1 MAKVVRHG
9 NRVRPN
15 ANSATG
21 QTINYNKSQ
30 VIKVKGKSVRRKRS
44 KAKHLDSVFLII
56 ILALLTYGFIMVF
69 SAGHAEALNKY
80 GDSLHY
86 IKRHGIFIAIG
97 ITIML
102 FLSKIDYRIY
112 KRLVVYIMGTAMV
125 LLVLVLVP
133 FIGSTQGTF
142 ARRWIGVGETLTF
155 QPSEIMKFALITF
168 FAYLISENYKKMH
181 TFKYGVFPFAIT
193 LAVICILMYLQPH
206 MSGMI
211 IICCIG
217 AIMMFVGGTPLK
229 YFIALGLTAVVL
241 AGTILTIIVQTE
253 GQVYVLDRINMW
265 LDPFADPTDS
275 GWQTTNSLIAIGSG
289 GLMGRGIGMSRQ
301 KYMYIPHPHNDF
313 IFAIICEELGL
324 LGALVVILLFIV
336 FTLRGFTIAAK
347 APDKFG
353 YMMAVGL
360 VIQITLQAVLNIGV
374 VTNTFPNTGISLPFF
389 SYGGT
394 ALIMQLAQMGILL
407 NISRHSV
414 ITKAL

>member
-1 MAKVVRHG
+1 MAKVVRRPNVNHG
-9 NRVRPN
+9 N
-15 ANSATG
+15 T
-21 QTINYNKSQ
+21 Q
-30 VIKVKGKSVRRKRS
+30 VVKVQSKPIKRRRS
-44 KAKHLDSVFLII
+44 KAKHLDSGFLII
-56 ILALLTYGFIMVF
+56 IFALLTYGFIMVF

-80 GDSLHY
+80 GDSLYY
-86 IKRHGIFIAIG
+86 IKRHSAYMMIG

-102 FLSKIDYRIY
+102 FLSSIDYHIY
-112 KRLVVYIMGTAMV
+112 RRLVYYIMGIAT
-125 LLVLVLVP
+125 LFLVLVLIP

-142 ARRWIGVGETLTF
+142 ARRWIGIGEFTF
-155 QPSEIMKFALITF
+155 QPSEIMKFALIAF
-168 FAYLISENYKKMH
+168 FAHLVTVNFKRMH
-181 TFKYGVFPFAIT
+181 TFKYGVVPFAGT
-193 LAVICILMYLQPH
+193 LAVICVLMYLQPH

-217 AIMMFVGGTPLK
+217 AIMMFVGGTPIK
-229 YFIALGLTAVVL
+229 YFIGLGLVAVVL
-241 AGTILTIIVQTE
+241 AGTVLTIIVQTQ
-253 GQVYVLDRINMW
+253 GSVYVLERINMW
-265 LDPFADPTDS
+265 LDPFADPTNS

-324 LGALVVILLFIV
+324 LGAFIVIFLFIA
-336 FTLRGFTIAAK
+336 FTLRGFTIATK

-353 YMMAVGL
+353 YMMGVGL
-360 VIQITLQAVLNIGV
+360 VVQITLQAALNIGV

>member
-1 MAKVVRHG
+1 MARVVQK
-9 NRVRPN
+9 NQVDL
-15 ANSATG
+15 
-21 QTINYNKSQ
+21 NKTQ
-30 VIKVKGKSVRRKRS
+30 VIEVKSKPVSQKRRRS
-44 KAKHLDSVFLII
+44 KAKHLDASFLII
-56 ILALLTYGFIMVF
+56 IFSLLAFGYIMVF

-86 IKRHGIFIAIG
+86 IKRHSLYMALGVS
-97 ITIML
+97 IML
-102 FLSKIDYRIY
+102 FLSSIDYHIY
-112 KRLVVYIMGTAMV
+112 RYFVNYIMGIAMS
-125 LLVLVLVP
+125 LLVLVLI
-133 FIGSTQGTF
+133 IGSDQGTF
-142 ARRWIGVGETLTF
+142 AKRWIGIGELTF

-168 FAYLISENYKKMH
+168 FAHLITVNYKKMH
-181 TFKYGVFPFAIT
+181 TFRYGVAPFGIILAI
-193 LAVICILMYLQPH
+193 ICFLMYLQPH

-211 IICCIG
+211 IICAIG
-217 AIMMFVGGTPLK
+217 VIMMFVGGTSIK
-229 YFIALGLTAVVL
+229 YFLGLGGIAVVGVVIVLTVL
-241 AGTILTIIVQTE
+241 AQTDGYAYIME
-253 GQVYVLDRINMW
+253 RINMW
-265 LDPFADPTDS
+265 LDPFADPTNS

-324 LGALVVILLFIV
+324 VGAMIVILLFIG
-336 FTLRGFTIAAK
+336 FTVRGFTIATK

-353 YMMAVGL
+353 YLMAVGL
-360 VIQITLQAVLNIGV
+360 IIQITLQAVLNIGV

-414 ITKAL
+414 IKKAE

>member
-1 MAKVVRHG
+1 MAKVARKG
-9 NRVRPN
+9 NIDFKKAQAIDVQSKP
-15 ANSATG
+15 
-21 QTINYNKSQ
+21 
-30 VIKVKGKSVRRKRS
+30 VKRRRS
-44 KAKHLDSVFLII
+44 KVKHLDASFLII
-56 ILALLTYGFIMVF
+56 LLCLLTYGYIMVF

-86 IKRHGIFIAIG
+86 IKNQSVFMALG

-102 FLSKIDYRIY
+102 FLSSIDYHIY
-112 KRLVVYIMGTAMV
+112 QVLIGYIMGIATFFLAI
-125 LLVLVLVP
+125 VP
-133 FIGSTQGTF
+133 IPFVGSTQGTF
-142 ARRWIGVGETLTF
+142 ARRWIGIGEYTF
-155 QPSEIMKFALITF
+155 QPSEIMKFALIAF
-168 FAYLISENYKKMH
+168 FAHLVATNYKKMH
-181 TFKYGVFPFAIT
+181 TFRYGVIPFIIP
-193 LAVICILMYLQPH
+193 LGIICFLMYLQPH

-211 IICCIG
+211 IICAIG
-217 AIMMFVGGTPLK
+217 VIMMFVGGTHIK
-229 YFIALGLTAVVL
+229 YFIILGAIVVVGVIGALALMTQIDGSLT
-241 AGTILTIIVQTE
+241 
-253 GQVYVLDRINMW
+253 YVLGRIEMW

-324 LGALVVILLFIV
+324 VGAMIVILLFIA
-336 FTLRGFTIAAK
+336 FTLRGFTIASK

-353 YMMAVGL
+353 YMLAVGL

-414 ITKAL
+414 ITKAI